1 MLDLAFRTGETVG
14 WHQWSEPCVYL
25 RNNARLFDYFVV
37 RDRSPAG
44 WTAFS
49 RDRHR
54 WLLAQNECQQGKKQ
68 PRGLLKLVFLVGSRE
83 NEKRQGT
90 VLQWDR
96 CRFSGLENEYP
107 ELVKIDHAYRNDGC
121 GTESWSTLRIP
132 WLFTFYRWYIGF
144 FSISRLSNRIVFK
157 ERDRV
162 AFYGTCIASE
172 TRAILKLFYFIFF
185 PTDTFQTC
193 YLKYYFFIALI
204 TMQ

>member
-157 ERDRV
+157 ERDTEWHFM
-162 AFYGTCIASE
+162 ALASLRRLE
-172 TRAILKLFYFIFF
+172 QFWNYFISYFSP
-185 PTDTFQTC
+185 PTLFKHVIWNIIF
-193 YLKYYFFIALI
+193 LLHW
-204 TMQ
+204 